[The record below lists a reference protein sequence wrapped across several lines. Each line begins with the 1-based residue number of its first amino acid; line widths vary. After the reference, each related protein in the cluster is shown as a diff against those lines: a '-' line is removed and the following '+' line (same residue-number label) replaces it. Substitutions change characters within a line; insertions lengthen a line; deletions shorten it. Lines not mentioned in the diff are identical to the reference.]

1 MPILDESVV
10 ETGAP
15 RLHCAPSL
23 GLRPSPQP
31 SSATERRSLRGCG
44 VDDPKEAP
52 IETSGAMMALVIE
65 SALSICSAHA
75 WCSNGTGGGAAHHHH
90 PPAHTLSRPVA

>member
-31 SSATERRSLRGCG
+31 SSATERRSLRSCG
-44 VDDPKEAP
+44 VDDPKGAP
-52 IETSGAMMALVIE
+52 IETSGDAEKERRARRPAYESRLTARGETSGDACRFYALMNMFRL
-65 SALSICSAHA
+65 AFCL
-75 WCSNGTGGGAAHHHH
+75 
-90 PPAHTLSRPVA
+90 